1 MQFFTGLFP
10 KATSSRVKERSKA
23 DIKVV
28 EYYAILIIS
37 FDINN
42 VQNPLQRKYRRGRTV
57 LSLDQNLLV
66 GKWNKKKMF
75 FVKMIP

>member
-28 EYYAILIIS
+28 EYYAMLIIS

-42 VQNPLQRKYRRGRTV
+42 VQNPLQRKYRRGQTV